1 MKRVL
6 KLVLIDLIVSLVYS
20 LFCGFKGYSFI
31 NCSFTVGMFLLFAGA
46 MCFVWEKGFF
56 DIPLYSFNKFA
67 QSFRK
72 KKGFMV
78 DEESLT
84 LDDFVLGKHNFA
96 YTNPLLFSGIII
108 SVTTFVLSYI
118 VYAI

>member
-1 MKRVL
+1 
-6 KLVLIDLIVSLVYS
+6 
-20 LFCGFKGYSFI
+20 
-31 NCSFTVGMFLLFAGA
+31 
-46 MCFVWEKGFF
+46 
-56 DIPLYSFNKFA
+56 
-67 QSFRK
+67 
-72 KKGFMV
+72 MV